1 MRKNKIVVLD
11 EATAKID
18 LETEKMIQS
27 LLSKC
32 FQDCTMIVVA
42 HRLQTLNESDRVLV
56 LDEGEVKEFDT
67 PQNLLKKDNGYF
79 LQMVK
84 QVIS

>member
-1 MRKNKIVVLD
+1 MVLD

-18 LETEKMIQS
+18 LATEKIIQS

-32 FQDCTMIVVA
+32 FKDCTMIVVA
-42 HRLQTLNESDRVLV
+42 HRLQTLKESDRVLV
-56 LDEGEVKEFDT
+56 LDEGQVKEFDT
-67 PQNLLKKDNGYF
+67 PQNLLKKENGIF
-79 LQMVK
+79 SEMVK

>member
-1 MRKNKIVVLD
+1 MILD

-18 LETEKMIQS
+18 LATEKIIQS

-32 FQDCTMIVVA
+32 FKDCTMIVVA
-42 HRLQTLNESDRVLV
+42 HRLQTLKESDRVLV
-56 LDEGEVKEFDT
+56 LDEGQVKEFDT
-67 PQNLLKKDNGYF
+67 PQNLLKKENGIF
-79 LQMVK
+79 SEMVK